1 MRAIDD
7 LIIRE
12 GGYVNHLGDKGGPTK
27 YGITESVARAHGY
40 NGNMQDLPRD
50 IAERIYLETYYIKTG
65 IARVRHPA
73 LAEELLDSAVLHGPS
88 RAISWLQ
95 QALNALE
102 DAGLLT
108 DGELGPK
115 TLAALDAYMTKR
127 RDGGELVLVRALN
140 CLQGAYVGAGSI
152 RAPVPVRVASAS
164 GGVVSRTTKRPYR
177 GSKAVD
183 SSCRSSGSCP
193 HCRANRA
200 HKDKRREPAA

>member
-1 MRAIDD
+1 MKAIDD

-12 GGYVNHLGDKGGPTK
+12 GGYTNHPGDKGGPTK
-27 YGITESVARAHGY
+27 YGITESVARTHGY

-65 IARVRHPA
+65 IARVRQPA
-73 LAEELLDSAVLHGPS
+73 LAEELLDSAVLHGPA

-108 DGELGPK
+108 DGEMGPK

-127 RDGGELVLVRALN
+127 KDGGELVLVRALN
-140 CLQGAYVGAGSI
+140 CLQGAYVLALGQYG
-152 RAPVPVRVASAS
+152 RPFLFGWLRHRVAL
-164 GGVVSRTTKRPYR
+164 
-177 GSKAVD
+177 
-183 SSCRSSGSCP
+183 
-193 HCRANRA
+193 
-200 HKDKRREPAA
+200 